1 MVNLSALS
9 DSYSC
14 LVLSV
19 RKPLFLTKLNIEQI
33 ISFEHRAIVQKTTAD
48 IAREH
53 PQGDCPVDWAW
64 LETETRKILSLTSGL
79 CIVTE
84 RHRISLVF

>member
-48 IAREH
+48 IARAH
-53 PQGDCPVDWAW
+53 P
-64 LETETRKILSLTSGL
+64 
-79 CIVTE
+79 
-84 RHRISLVF
+84 